1 MHSRSHTR
9 FVIALALLVGAI
21 GALAAQDVSLPNQ
34 PDSLKFAIIGDS
46 GTGSSSQY
54 KVAEKLIAARAKFPY
69 EFVLMMGDNLYSGS
83 GPKDYQKKFEVPYKA
98 LLDARREVLRRA
110 RQPRRSRTSATT
122 SRST

>member
-9 FVIALALLVGAI
+9 FVIALALLVAAI

-54 KVAEKLIAARAKFPY
+54 KVAEKLIAARPKFPY
-69 EFVLMMGDNLYSGS
+69 GDTCKSLMKQSKS
-83 GPKDYQKKFEVPYKA
+83 
-98 LLDARREVLRRA
+98 
-110 RQPRRSRTSATT
+110 
-122 SRST
+122 SRSHFHQQPKSLYLQST